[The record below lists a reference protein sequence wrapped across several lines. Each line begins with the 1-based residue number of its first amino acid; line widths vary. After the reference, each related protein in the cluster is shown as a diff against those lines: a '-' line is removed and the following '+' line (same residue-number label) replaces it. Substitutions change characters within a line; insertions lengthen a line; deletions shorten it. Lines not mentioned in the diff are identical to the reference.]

1 VTTELGKE
9 LLRVREALGL
19 SQRAF
24 ADHFGVSLRTLL
36 RIEKGGT
43 APRGVTRSAFE
54 RVLSEAR
61 AQLVPNGA
69 HLANATLSEP
79 SPLEASG
86 GQAQTEIQET
96 ELILQELGAWMRRTV
111 MRRPEALAQISSGV
125 RRLINEVE
133 GISEPT
139 ADTAEQN
146 KDSPRKVAWGPNGE
160 GG

>member
-1 VTTELGKE
+1 MPTELGKE

-24 ADHFGVSLRTLL
+24 ADRFGVSLRTLL

-43 APRGVTRSAFE
+43 APRGVTKSTFE
-54 RVLSEAR
+54 RVLAEGR
-61 AQLVPNGA
+61 ALLVPNG
-69 HLANATLSEP
+69 TEP
-79 SPLEASG
+79 SSATSPNPPPLEEPSG
-86 GQAQTEIQET
+86 SELPEIQDA
-96 ELILQELGAWMRRTV
+96 ELLLQEMGAWMRRTLR
-111 MRRPEALAQISSGV
+111 RRPEALEQISAGV

-133 GISEPT
+133 GIREPT
-139 ADTAEQN
+139 AATAEQN